1 MSQENVEVVR
11 RMYEAFHSG
20 DADGALAH
28 FDPDVVVIALRP
40 NDDRGSE
47 VLR

>member
-20 DADGALAH
+20 DAEGAWLAST
-28 FDPDVVVIALRP
+28 PR
-40 NDDRGSE
+40 
-47 VLR
+47 